1 MKRYNNG
8 TADIFLYVFANICQA
23 KVIVSHAGTDTCYT
37 CYTIHFVKIKDHY
50 PFLVFSDKQET
61 TITKF
66 NDNQVV
72 EDEISQNRN
81 TTDTEW

>member
-1 MKRYNNG
+1 MLEQ
-8 TADIFLYVFANICQA
+8 TFVTLITQFIFL
-23 KVIVSHAGTDTCYT
+23 
-37 CYTIHFVKIKDHY
+37 KIKDHY
-50 PFLVFSDKQET
+50 VFLVFNNKQET

-72 EDEISQNRN
+72 EDEISQNCN

>member
-1 MKRYNNG
+1 MLEQALV
-8 TADIFLYVFANICQA
+8 TLLTQFIFL
-23 KVIVSHAGTDTCYT
+23 
-37 CYTIHFVKIKDHY
+37 KIKDHY
-50 PFLVFSDKQET
+50 AFLVFNNKQET

-72 EDEISQNRN
+72 EDEISQNCN